1 MVANF
6 RLLCNL
12 QLVAPLDSHGVAYPS
27 GFLVETRGIGRK
39 IKSYRQQRGVT
50 QMELADRIGVSYQ
63 QVQKY
68 EKGQSQISIDRL
80 YLVARALDTPLRS
93 FLPEDD
99 RLPLAEPLGP
109 PPNREE
115 RLLLR
120 QFASIR
126 SPALRKTVLRLVESI
141 VEQQRQ

>member
-1 MVANF
+1 M
-6 RLLCNL
+6 
-12 QLVAPLDSHGVAYPS
+12 
-27 GFLVETRGIGRK
+27 ETRGIGRN

-93 FLPEDD
+93 FLPDD
-99 RLPLAEPLGP
+99 GRLPLAEPAGP
-109 PPNREE
+109 PLNREE

-126 SPALRKTVLRLVESI
+126 SPTLRKTVLRLVENI
-141 VEQQRQ
+141 VEQQRE